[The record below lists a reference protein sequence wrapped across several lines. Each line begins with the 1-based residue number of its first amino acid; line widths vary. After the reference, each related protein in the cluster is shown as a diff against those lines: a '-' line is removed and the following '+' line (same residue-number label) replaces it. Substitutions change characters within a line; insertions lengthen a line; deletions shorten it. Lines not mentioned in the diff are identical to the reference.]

1 MSLKLTSDMVEHLR
15 VAYGAVDRVDPTSAA
30 YTGLCKLLDTLSQDD
45 LKTLRDA
52 NIKWI
57 SSLARNRVNY

>member
-1 MSLKLTSDMVEHLR
+1 MSLKLTPDMVQHLR

-52 NIKWI
+52 NIRWI
-57 SSLARNRVNY
+57 SSLARNRMNY